1 MFFAEVAQPGNARAW
16 RAREVYPLGSS
27 NLPLSVYLLNI
38 TNYFNRIHD
47 SSFVTNDLEKQ
58 VKELNKRIRDLEK
71 ILSEA
76 LNPLRE
82 VGRTTQNYIKITSLV
97 LEHGGLTPD
106 MILPELKDN
115 ISREIVRV
123 LLDKRDRNISEIT
136 ELVKSK
142 RGTASRR
149 IIRERL
155 KDLEEKNIVKKQM
168 KGKIYVYNLTD
179 KVIKKWS
186 QMLGF
191 NI

>member
-1 MFFAEVAQPGNARAW
+1 M
-16 RAREVYPLGSS
+16 
-27 NLPLSVYLLNI
+27 
-38 TNYFNRIHD
+38 TK
-47 SSFVTNDLEKQ
+47 DLEKE
-58 VKELNKRIRDLEK
+58 VKELNKRISELEK
-71 ILSEA
+71 MLNEMI
-76 LNPLRE
+76 NPLRE
-82 VGRTTQNYIKITSLV
+82 VSKTTRNYLKITSLA

-106 MILPELKDN
+106 MILPELKDQ

-123 LLDKRDRNISEIT
+123 LLERQNQNISEIT
-136 ELVKSK
+136 DLVRSK

-155 KDLEEKNIVKKQM
+155 KELEGKSIVRKQI
-168 KGKIYVYNLTD
+168 KGKLYVYSLTD